1 MLVLTVHLFN
11 PSWQIT
17 RKYLS
22 IYHNT
27 SNLMY
32 PPTFIIPQAAG
43 LCACVEGVG
52 GNAHGGWGDGRR
64 SGRKKKEATFFSE
77 MTNVK

>member
-27 SNLMY
+27 FNLMY
-32 PPTFIIPQAAG
+32 PPTFSIPQAAG

-52 GNAHGGWGDGRR
+52 GNAHGGEGMGGEVVEKKR
-64 SGRKKKEATFFSE
+64 SKQLSFQK
-77 MTNVK
+77 